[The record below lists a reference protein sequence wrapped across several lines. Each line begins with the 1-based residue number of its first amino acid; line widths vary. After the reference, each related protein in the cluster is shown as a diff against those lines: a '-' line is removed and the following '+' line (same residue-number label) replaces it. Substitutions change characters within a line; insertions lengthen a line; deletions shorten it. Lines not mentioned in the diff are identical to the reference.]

1 MAQGTSVLRY
11 GNILERKQWMVE
23 GMVQAASRS
32 FWAGLTGNSKD
43 SVVYQKNDFTQGKGQ
58 TVIFDYTGNFAS
70 EGFRG
75 KEQAFGNAKPKLKFS
90 DSLVLEYGRY
100 TVDNGMEFD
109 AATIGDIAL
118 STHENSRSLL
128 ADNYVRAKDQMFFD
142 IGQGYL
148 RGVGVTHRYLPNG
161 KTSIANLANTDK
173 FSWDDLVNLETLAKT
188 GQGFAVGDRRAPLKP
203 FRLSN
208 GKAVWLLVLDP
219 WQIQDLL
226 QDPKFQAIYQ
236 NADVRGNGN
245 TLISHAI
252 AQVGSLVIMEAGTFA
267 GFSKSN
273 LLFKQGVEMQGLR
286 TIDEAGTFSGT
297 DTAQSG
303 VVASRALLLGAG
315 AFQLGMGTMP
325 DYKFQESQDFG
336 IVSESAVCLTM
347 NVGKTK
353 LTAEVEDY
361 KQAKIAEMDYS
372 VVAVDTYREAI

>member
-1 MAQGTSVLRY
+1 MGTSVLRY

-23 GMVQAASRS
+23 GMVQAASQS

-58 TVIFDYTGNFAS
+58 NIIFDYNGNFAS

-90 DSLVLEYGRY
+90 DSLTLEYGRY

-109 AATIGDIAL
+109 AATIGDMAL
-118 STHENSRSLL
+118 STHTNSRSLL

-142 IGQGYL
+142 VGQGYL
-148 RGVGVTHRYLPNG
+148 NGVGVTHTYLPNG
-161 KTSIANLANTDK
+161 KAAITNLLAADK

-188 GQGFAVGDRRAPLKP
+188 GQGFTVGARRAPLKP
-203 FRLSN
+203 FRLAN

-226 QDPKFQAIYQ
+226 QDTKFQAIYQ
-236 NADVRGNGN
+236 GAEVRGNGN
-245 TLISHAI
+245 ALISHAI
-252 AQVGSLVIMEAGTFA
+252 AQVGSLVIMEAGTFS
-267 GFSKSN
+267 GYSKSN
-273 LLFKQGVEMQGLR
+273 LLYKQAVEIQGLR
-286 TIDEAGTFSGT
+286 TIDASGVYSGT
-297 DTAQSG
+297 ATAQSG
-303 VVASRALLLGAG
+303 IIASRGLLLGAG
-315 AFQLGMGTMP
+315 AFQLGMGVMP

-336 IVSESAVCLTM
+336 VVSESAVALTM

-353 LTAEVEDY
+353 LTAEVADY
-361 KQAKIAEMDYS
+361 KQAKIADMDYS
-372 VVAVDTYREAI
+372 VIAVDTYREG